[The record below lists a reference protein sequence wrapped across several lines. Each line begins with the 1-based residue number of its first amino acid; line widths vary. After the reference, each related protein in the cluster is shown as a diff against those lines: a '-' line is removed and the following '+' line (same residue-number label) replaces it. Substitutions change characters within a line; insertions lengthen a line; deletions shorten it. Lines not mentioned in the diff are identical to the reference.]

1 MEQEKLLTVSEY
13 CEWRG
18 ISKASA
24 AQERYLGKGPK
35 FIKAGRSIRY
45 RASDLT
51 AWLDAQTRQQT
62 GDRASA

>member
-1 MEQEKLLTVSEY
+1 MDRDRLLTPEEY
-13 CEWRG
+13 CKWRG

-35 FIKAGRSIRY
+35 FIKAGRSVRY

-62 GDRASA
+62 GGRVSA